1 MIEQNIHVL
10 LVEDD
15 HRLALLT
22 KEYLETHG
30 ITVVHV
36 AKGEAALEVLSQNH
50 FTAIILDIMLP
61 DMGGYEVCRRIRT
74 FSDVP
79 ILILTALDGE
89 GDIVMGIEFGADD
102 YICKPFSSAVL
113 LARIR
118 SCARRYLGHFSTKKA
133 IVTSGHLQLRPTDY
147 SVSLRGHPIHLTPH
161 EFQLLYEL
169 ASRPNLVLSRERLL
183 ELTHQDLSDA
193 FDRSIDAHI
202 SRLRAKLGDNPRSPT
217 LIITVRGRGY
227 QFIPPEQN

>member
-79 ILILTALDGE
+79 ILILSTAASTF
-89 GDIVMGIEFGADD
+89 DIRNRIYR
-102 YICKPFSSAVL
+102 YI
-113 LARIR
+113 
-118 SCARRYLGHFSTKKA
+118 
-133 IVTSGHLQLRPTDY
+133 
-147 SVSLRGHPIHLTPH
+147 
-161 EFQLLYEL
+161 
-169 ASRPNLVLSRERLL
+169 
-183 ELTHQDLSDA
+183 
-193 FDRSIDAHI
+193 
-202 SRLRAKLGDNPRSPT
+202 
-217 LIITVRGRGY
+217 VRGLWSNSLTTHTPFRSNSPKRHG
-227 QFIPPEQN
+227 I